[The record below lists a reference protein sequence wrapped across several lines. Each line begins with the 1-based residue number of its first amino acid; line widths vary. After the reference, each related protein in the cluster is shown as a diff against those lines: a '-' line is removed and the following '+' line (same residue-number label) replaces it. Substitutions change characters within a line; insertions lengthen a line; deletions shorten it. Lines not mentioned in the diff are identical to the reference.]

1 VCCPYAFCQYIQI
14 EKGGIAV
21 FDTIAVWC
29 GARVRHAWFRAFT
42 KVLFYSRNTWSTYEE
57 IMKTWLKRILIGLVV
72 VVVAAVV
79 GLAIF
84 LLTFD
89 PNAYKYKLEE
99 IIQARYHRTLT
110 VGGEIQLSLFPRIG
124 LALQDVSLSEPD
136 SAEKFASIQSARLAV
151 QVWPLL
157 SNNLVVDNVAI
168 VGFKARVVRR
178 ADGRFNFANLVGRD
192 RQPVVS
198 PPTGASVAAAPA
210 ALLGESPAD
219 ALAAPP
225 VSSSSS
231 TRFHIDIA
239 GLDLKNGEILL
250 QDNVT
255 NKAVALTKL
264 NASTGRVTFN
274 QPFNFTMSGHLA
286 GGDPRMD
293 AGITGQVMLTLDP
306 SAHRYAAQDMDLR
319 LKGQLPD
326 AKAQSLSARGNLA
339 YDGNTGAVNVS
350 ALEVVFQGDVTR
362 PDLPM
367 TGVDASIAMPKLSI
381 DPFKNHLQ
389 IDRLAIRAK
398 GGTKSGP
405 FEFALDTPSLKVTRK
420 NASGDALTARLRL
433 DGPKSLD
440 ASFGFTGI
448 SGNAGEL
455 EIKQSKFNATTI
467 EGARQVKVSLN
478 SPLLLNLSQRAASMS
493 ALRGVFTIT
502 DPALPQGNLQIP
514 VIGSMSA
521 DLVRDV
527 ASATIGAVLESG
539 KFDLTADVTHLTQK
553 PAVGFTLAVD
563 TLDLDKLAPPLAALQ
578 ARPAATGTL
587 KAAATPAAAPS
598 DDNFDFSALIGPSAN
613 GTIQIGHLIFR
624 GLKADDVASNLTLD
638 KGKLSLN
645 TLTASLYDGKLA
657 GVLSLDASQNNK
669 LATKLS
675 LAGVSIEPL
684 LTDVSGSAALS
695 GRGSIVVDLTT
706 AGSNSYALKNA
717 LDGSV
722 QLRLRDG
729 AVHGFDVAQTLRD
742 LKTVVEKNQLG
753 AARQAL
759 TGAVTAANLSSTPE
773 AAVQAARAASAVQAP
788 NPGAAPPSFGASV
801 AAVLGNAAQAAEAAI
816 SRTPAAGAATGSA
829 AQAAISPPPAPTTK
843 APAAP
848 AVAATG
854 VAAATAPATAAV
866 AVSSAPAASPVVP
879 AASTTDFTSLDLAVA
894 FNDGVGTIKSLA
906 LASPLLR
913 ITQGKPATFNL
924 VSKSLDIMTLIRVL
938 NPASQPLGVDLQEL
952 KNVTVPLH
960 VVGPFD
966 APVYSIQW
974 RGALQDAAKQA
985 LQKNVIDAVDA
996 SHSKQVRDIGGIV
1009 RDLLKKK

>member
-1 VCCPYAFCQYIQI
+1 
-14 EKGGIAV
+14 
-21 FDTIAVWC
+21 
-29 GARVRHAWFRAFT
+29 
-42 KVLFYSRNTWSTYEE
+42 
-57 IMKTWLKRILIGLVV
+57 MKTWLKRILIGLVV

-136 SAEKFASIQSARLAV
+136 SAEKFASIQSVRLAV

-192 RQPVVS
+192 RQPVV
-198 PPTGASVAAAPA
+198 PPPAGVSVAAAPA
-210 ALLGESPAD
+210 ALLGEPPAD
-219 ALAAPP
+219 APAAP

-286 GGDPRMD
+286 GGDPRID

-326 AKAQSLSARGNLA
+326 AKAKSLSARGNLA

-455 EIKQSKFNATTI
+455 EITQSKFNATTI
-467 EGARQVKVSLN
+467 EGTRQVKVSLN

-502 DPALPQGNLQIP
+502 DPTLPQGDLQIP

-527 ASATIGAVLESG
+527 ASATIDAVLESG

-578 ARPAATGTL
+578 AKPAASGTL
-587 KAAATPAAAPS
+587 KAAAPPAAAPS

-729 AVHGFDVAQTLRD
+729 AVHGFNVVQTLRD
-742 LKTVVEKNQLG
+742 LKNVVEKNPLG

-773 AAVQAARAASAVQAP
+773 AAVQAARAAPAVQASTP
-788 NPGAAPPSFGASV
+788 AATPPSFGASV

-816 SRTPAAGAATGSA
+816 SRTPAAAAATGSA
-829 AQAAISPPPAPTTK
+829 
-843 APAAP
+843 
-848 AVAATG
+848 
-854 VAAATAPATAAV
+854 
-866 AVSSAPAASPVVP
+866 APAASPVVP

-894 FNDGVGTIKSLA
+894 FKDGVGTIKSLA

-985 LQKNVIDAVDA
+985 LQKNVINAVDA

-1009 RDLLKKK
+1009 RDLLKK